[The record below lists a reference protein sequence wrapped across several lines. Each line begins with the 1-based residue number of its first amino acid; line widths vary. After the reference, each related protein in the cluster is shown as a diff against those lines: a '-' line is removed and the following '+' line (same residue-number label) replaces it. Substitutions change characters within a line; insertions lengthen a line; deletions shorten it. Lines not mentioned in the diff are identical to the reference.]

1 MTKKIGLA
9 YCARIMAA
17 AVQRVIAAIGYPF
30 ARRIT
35 ATPRHRTRLGLS
47 VFALSL
53 AMAGASAAVQ
63 AQSTYP
69 NRPIRLIV
77 PFPAGESIDNIA
89 RVISERWSVILG
101 QSIIV
106 DNRPGA
112 GGLIGT
118 EYVAKAV
125 PDGYTLLMG
134 NVGGLAILP
143 ALNSKTPYDVKRD
156 LTPISLVATVP
167 FFLYVSAKL
176 PVHSVDELIAYAK
189 AHPGKI
195 NFASTGV
202 GSGIHLA
209 GELFKRVAHVDIVHV
224 PYKGVSQALPELV
237 NGSVQMV
244 LYPITFLPYVQN
256 HSLNIFLVA
265 SDHRSVVLPDT
276 PTSAEVGMPDLIA
289 GSWHA
294 LLAPAGTS
302 PDIIKK
308 LNQTLV
314 EAMGDKK
321 VNDKIVGLGAEP
333 VGGSPADLGKFMSK
347 ELNTWKS
354 VVDSSGLKID

>member
-1 MTKKIGLA
+1 MTRRMFA
-9 YCARIMAA
+9 THAMAFGILL
-17 AVQRVIAAIGYPF
+17 VLTAIG
-30 ARRIT
+30 
-35 ATPRHRTRLGLS
+35 
-47 VFALSL
+47 
-53 AMAGASAAVQ
+53 
-63 AQSTYP
+63 AQVHAESNYP

-118 EYVAKAV
+118 EFVAKAV

-143 ALNSKTPYDVKRD
+143 ALNSKTPYNVKRD
-156 LTPISLVATVP
+156 LAPVSLVAIVP

-176 PVHSVDELIAYAK
+176 PVHSVQALIDYAK

-209 GELFKRVAHVDIVHV
+209 GELFKRLAKVDIVHV

-256 HSLNIFLVA
+256 HSLNVFLVA

-294 LLAPAGTS
+294 LVAPAGT
-302 PDIIKK
+302 PPAIIKK

-314 EAMGDKK
+314 EAIADKK
-321 VNDKIVGLGAEP
+321 VHDKIVGLGAEP
-333 VGGSPADLGKFMSK
+333 VGGTPEALGKFMSK
-347 ELNTWKS
+347 ELNTWKT
-354 VVDSSGLKID
+354 VVDSSGLKIE